1 MDVFGILLCRAFN
14 LIYNEKDIRK
24 IKNDQLFKCYYRRI
38 LFYEKISY
46 FCIALAIAIF
56 NMKFVIAIANL
67 KD

>member
-1 MDVFGILLCRAFN
+1 MQSIYLDIIMDKILR
-14 LIYNEKDIRK
+14 E
-24 IKNDQLFKCYYRRI
+24 IKHYQLSEYCYRRI
-38 LFYEKISY
+38 LLYEKISY